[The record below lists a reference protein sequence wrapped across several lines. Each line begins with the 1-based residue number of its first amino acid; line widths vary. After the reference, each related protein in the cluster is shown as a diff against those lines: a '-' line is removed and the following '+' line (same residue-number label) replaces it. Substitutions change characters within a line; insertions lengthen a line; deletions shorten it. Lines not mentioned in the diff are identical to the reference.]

1 MDHKNLMRDL
11 VKKALL
17 LIVLLTLLVFLGVKV
32 YAAEDA
38 GGKDMQEKAEETLLK
53 EIMIDKT
60 AYFTNIRANIQGELK
75 NYNAF
80 KISDPF
86 RIILDLW
93 GVKNLIGKE
102 QISVNT
108 PQVQGIKI
116 AEQEDKVRL
125 MIETAK
131 DLPLPFLVTTE
142 NGDIVISVGGGA
154 EEKVTSLDRGVEPS
168 PAVPEIT
175 GIDLED
181 FPEKSNV
188 VISYSEKPVIEKK
201 GSDGLAIVTVKK
213 VKIAENLLRH
223 LDATKFD
230 IPIKMVDANRDG
242 DGVSIKVAYERGH
255 QYDVN
260 EGDERLVLSFAKEK
274 KVEKKGYRV
283 AEYRAVRKSE
293 MEARATPSRPVV
305 GEAAPF
311 VTIDSTE
318 QKVYRGQR
326 ISLDFKDADIH
337 NVLRIIAEVS
347 NLNIITS
354 DEVKGKVTLRLVNIP
369 WDQVLDI
376 VLKTKGLGAKLEGN
390 VLRIAPISKLR
401 EEEKEVLQSI
411 KNKEELEE
419 LVIETIPVNFANVR
433 ELEGQIKEVMSGRG
447 KAKVDERTNT
457 LVIKDIPKNIEK
469 VRDLVKKLD
478 TPTPQVLIEARIVE
492 VSTQFTR
499 ELGVQ
504 WGAGYQSQPDGI
516 FVSGIQDDTGTLF
529 PDAQAPNPNFPTY
542 AVNLPAAV
550 GQGSGGG
557 IAFGILRG
565 DFRLD
570 LSLSALETTGNGKI
584 ISSPKIVTTT
594 NNEATIQQG
603 VKIPYS
609 TVSASGTQTEFVD
622 AALKLKV
629 TPHITPDKTI
639 VMELNAANDTPDF
652 GNAVNG
658 VPSISS
664 READT
669 QVLIQDGETAVIG
682 GILQIQRTESIDAVP
697 WFHKIPL
704 LGWFFKKESERNDNT
719 ELLIFITPK
728 IIENSKEI

>member
-1 MDHKNLMRDL
+1 MDHKTLMQEL
-11 VKKALL
+11 IKKALL

-32 YAAEDA
+32 YAAEAPDVKEQGDA
-38 GGKDMQEKAEETLLK
+38 EQATLLK
-53 EIMIDKT
+53 EILIDKT
-60 AYFTNIRANIQGELK
+60 AYFTNIRAKLDGELK
-75 NYNAF
+75 NYNSF

-86 RIILDLW
+86 RIVLDLW
-93 GVKNLIGKE
+93 GVKNLIGKSD
-102 QISVNT
+102 IFVNT
-108 PQVQGIKI
+108 TQVEGLKI
-116 AEQEDKVRL
+116 SEQEDKVRI
-125 MIETAK
+125 MIETVN
-131 DLPLPFLVTTE
+131 DNPLPFLVTTE
-142 NGDIVISVGGGA
+142 NGDLVVSVGGGS
-154 EEKVTSLDRGVEPS
+154 EDKVTSLDRGVEPT
-168 PAVPEIT
+168 PAVSEIM

-181 FPEKSNV
+181 FPEKSAV
-188 VISYSEKPVIEKK
+188 VITYSGKPEIDREE
-201 GSDGLAIVTVKK
+201 SDGLLLVTMKE

-223 LDATKFD
+223 LDASKFG
-230 IPIKMVDANRDG
+230 IPIKMVDADKKGKN
-242 DGVSIKVAYERGH
+242 VSVRIAYDKDSV
-255 QYDVN
+255 YDVD
-260 EGDERLVLSFAKEK
+260 EGDERLVFSFMKEK
-274 KVEKKGYRV
+274 KVEQGYRV
-283 AEYRAVRKSE
+283 AEYRA
-293 MEARATPSRPVV
+293 MEVKEETAI
-305 GEAAPF
+305 GAPGTRLQETVSPF
-311 VTIDSTE
+311 ASVDTTQ
-318 QKVYRGQR
+318 QKVYKGQR

-354 DEVKGKVTLRLVNIP
+354 DDVKGKVTLRLVNIP

-390 VLRIAPISKLR
+390 VLRIAPLSKLR
-401 EEEKEVLQSI
+401 EEEKDLLQSI
-411 KNKEELEE
+411 KNKENLEE
-419 LVIETIPVNFANVR
+419 LVIDTIPVNFANVK
-433 ELEGQIKEVMSGRG
+433 ELEGQIKEVMSDRG

-457 LVIKDIPKNIEK
+457 LIVKDIPKNIQK
-469 VRDLVKKLD
+469 VRDLVAKLD

-504 WGAGYQSQPDGI
+504 WGGAYQHQKEGI

-529 PDAQAPNPNFPTY
+529 PNAQAPSSNTPTY

-557 IAFGILRG
+557 ISFGILRG

-584 ISSPKIVTTT
+584 ISTPKIVTTT
-594 NNEATIQQG
+594 NNEAVIQQG

-622 AALKLKV
+622 AALQLKV
-629 TPHITPDKTI
+629 TPHITPDRTI
-639 VMELNAANDTPDF
+639 IMELNATNDTPDF

-658 VPSISS
+658 VPSIAS

-682 GILQIQRTESIDAVP
+682 GILQIQRTESVDAVP

-704 LGWFFKKESERNDNT
+704 LGWFFKKKSERNDNT

-728 IIENSKEI
+728 IVESGQEI

>member
-1 MDHKNLMRDL
+1 MDHKTLMKEL
-11 VKKALL
+11 IKKALL

-32 YAAEDA
+32 YAAEAPGVKEQGDA
-38 GGKDMQEKAEETLLK
+38 EQATLLK
-53 EIMIDKT
+53 EILIDKT
-60 AYFTNIRANIQGELK
+60 AYFTNIRAKLDGELK
-75 NYNAF
+75 NYNSF

-86 RIILDLW
+86 RIVLDLW
-93 GVKNLIGKE
+93 GVKNLIGKSD
-102 QISVNT
+102 IFVNT
-108 PQVQGIKI
+108 AQVEGLKI
-116 AEQEDKVRL
+116 SEQEDKVRI
-125 MIETAK
+125 MIETVK
-131 DLPLPFLVTTE
+131 DTPLPFLVTTE
-142 NGDIVISVGGGA
+142 NGDLVVSVGGGS
-154 EEKVTSLDRGVEPS
+154 EDKVTSLDRGVEPT
-168 PAVPEIT
+168 PAVSEIM

-181 FPEKSNV
+181 FPEKSAV
-188 VISYSEKPVIEKK
+188 VITYSGKPEIDREE
-201 GSDGLAIVTVKK
+201 SDGLLLVTMKEVR
-213 VKIAENLLRH
+213 IAENLLRH
-223 LDATKFD
+223 LDASKFG
-230 IPIKMVDANRDG
+230 IPIKMVDAEKKGKD
-242 DGVSIKVAYERGH
+242 VSVRIAYDKGSV
-255 QYDVN
+255 YDVD
-260 EGDERLVLSFAKEK
+260 EGDERLVFSFKKEE
-274 KVEKKGYRV
+274 KVEKGYRV
-283 AEYRAVRKSE
+283 AEYRA
-293 MEARATPSRPVV
+293 MEVKEETAI
-305 GEAAPF
+305 GAPGTGLQEKVSPF
-311 VTIDSTE
+311 ASVDTTQ
-318 QKVYRGQR
+318 QKVYKGQR

-354 DEVKGKVTLRLVNIP
+354 DDVKGKVTLRLVNIP

-390 VLRIAPISKLR
+390 VLRIAPLAKLR
-401 EEEKEVLQSI
+401 EEEKDLLQSI
-411 KNKEELEE
+411 KNKENLEE
-419 LVIETIPVNFANVR
+419 LVIDTIPVNFANVK
-433 ELEGQIKEVMSGRG
+433 ELEGQIKEVMSDRG

-457 LVIKDIPKNIEK
+457 LIVKDIPKNIQK
-469 VRDLVKKLD
+469 VRDLIAKLD

-492 VSTQFTR
+492 VSTQFSR

-504 WGAGYQSQPDGI
+504 WGGAYQSQSDGI

-529 PDAQAPNPNFPTY
+529 PDAQAPSSTTPTY

-557 IAFGILRG
+557 ISFGIIKG

-629 TPHITPDKTI
+629 TPHITPDRTI
-639 VMELNAANDTPDF
+639 IMELNAANDTPDF

-658 VPSISS
+658 VPSIAS

-682 GILQIQRTESIDAVP
+682 GILQIQRTESVDAVP

-704 LGWFFKKESERNDNT
+704 LGWFFKKKSERNDNT

-728 IIENSKEI
+728 IVESGQEI

>member
-1 MDHKNLMRDL
+1 MDHKNLMKDL

-32 YAAEDA
+32 YAADDA
-38 GGKDMQEKAEETLLK
+38 GGKDMQEKAETTLLK

-60 AYFTNIRANIQGELK
+60 AYFTNIRASIQGELK

-102 QISVNT
+102 QIAVNT

-142 NGDIVISVGGGA
+142 NGDIVVSVGGGA

-188 VISYSEKPVIEKK
+188 VISYSKKPVIEKK

-230 IPIKMVDANRDG
+230 IPVKMVDANRDG
-242 DGVSIKVAYERGH
+242 DDVSVKVAYERGH

-283 AEYRAVRKSE
+283 AEYRAVKKSE
-293 MEARATPSRPVV
+293 MEARAAPSSPVV
-305 GEAAPF
+305 GEVAPF
-311 VTIDSTE
+311 VTIDSME

-419 LVIETIPVNFANVR
+419 LVIETIPVNFANVK
-433 ELEGQIKEVMSGRG
+433 ELEDQIKEVMSARG

-504 WGAGYQSQPDGI
+504 WGAAYQSQPDGI

-529 PDAQAPNPNFPTY
+529 PDAQTPNPNFPTY

-594 NNEATIQQG
+594 NNEAIIQQG

-704 LGWFFKKESERNDNT
+704 LGWFFKKETERNDNT

-728 IIENSKEI
+728 IIENSQEI

>member
-1 MDHKNLMRDL
+1 MDHKTLMKEL
-11 VKKALL
+11 IKKALL

-32 YAAEDA
+32 YAAEA
-38 GGKDMQEKAEETLLK
+38 PGVKEQGEAEQTTLLK
-53 EIMIDKT
+53 EILIDKT
-60 AYFTNIRANIQGELK
+60 AYFTNIRAKLDGELK
-75 NYNAF
+75 NYNSF

-86 RIILDLW
+86 RIVLDLW
-93 GVKNLIGKE
+93 GVKNLIGKSD
-102 QISVNT
+102 IFVNT
-108 PQVQGIKI
+108 AQVEGLKI
-116 AEQEDKVRL
+116 SEQEDKVRI
-125 MIETAK
+125 MIETVN
-131 DLPLPFLVTTE
+131 DNPLPFLVTTE
-142 NGDIVISVGGGA
+142 NGDLVVSVGGGS
-154 EEKVTSLDRGVEPS
+154 EDKVTSLDRGVEPT
-168 PAVPEIT
+168 PAVSEIM

-181 FPEKSNV
+181 FPEKSAV
-188 VISYSEKPVIEKK
+188 VITYSGKPEIDREE
-201 GSDGLAIVTVKK
+201 SDGLLLVTMKEVR
-213 VKIAENLLRH
+213 IAENLLRH
-223 LDATKFD
+223 LDASKFG
-230 IPIKMVDANRDG
+230 IPIKMVDADKKGKN
-242 DGVSIKVAYERGH
+242 VSVRIAYDKDSV
-255 QYDVN
+255 YDVD
-260 EGDERLVLSFAKEK
+260 EGDERLVFSFKKEK
-274 KVEKKGYRV
+274 KVEQGYRV
-283 AEYRAVRKSE
+283 AEYRA
-293 MEARATPSRPVV
+293 MEVKEETAI
-305 GEAAPF
+305 GAPGTRLQEKVSPF
-311 VTIDSTE
+311 ASVDTTQE
-318 QKVYRGQR
+318 KVYKGQR

-354 DEVKGKVTLRLVNIP
+354 DDVKGKVTLRLVNIP

-390 VLRIAPISKLR
+390 VLRIAPLAKLR
-401 EEEKEVLQSI
+401 EEEKDLLQSI
-411 KNKEELEE
+411 KNKENLEE
-419 LVIETIPVNFANVR
+419 LVIDTIPVNFANVK
-433 ELEGQIKEVMSGRG
+433 ELEGQIKEVMSDRG

-457 LVIKDIPKNIEK
+457 LIVKDIPKNIEK
-469 VRDLVKKLD
+469 VRDLVARLD

-504 WGAGYQSQPDGI
+504 WGGAYQHQKEGI

-529 PDAQAPNPNFPTY
+529 GAVQTPSPNTPTY

-557 IAFGILRG
+557 ISFGILRG

-594 NNEATIQQG
+594 NNEAVIQQG

-622 AALKLKV
+622 AALQLKV
-629 TPHITPDKTI
+629 TPHITPDRTI
-639 VMELNAANDTPDF
+639 IMELNATNDTPDF

-669 QVLIQDGETAVIG
+669 HGFTRFPSWDGSSRRSRSET
-682 GILQIQRTESIDAVP
+682 
-697 WFHKIPL
+697 
-704 LGWFFKKESERNDNT
+704 
-719 ELLIFITPK
+719 ITR
-728 IIENSKEI
+728 SS

>member
-1 MDHKNLMRDL
+1 MDHKTLMKEL
-11 VKKALL
+11 IKKALL

-32 YAAEDA
+32 YAAEA
-38 GGKDMQEKAEETLLK
+38 PGVKEQGEAEQTTLLK
-53 EIMIDKT
+53 EILIDKT
-60 AYFTNIRANIQGELK
+60 AYFTNIRAKLDGELK
-75 NYNAF
+75 NYNSF

-86 RIILDLW
+86 RIVLDLW
-93 GVKNLIGKE
+93 GVKNLIGKSD
-102 QISVNT
+102 IFVNT
-108 PQVQGIKI
+108 AQVEGLKI
-116 AEQEDKVRL
+116 SEQEDKVRI
-125 MIETAK
+125 MIETVN
-131 DLPLPFLVTTE
+131 DNPLPFLVTTE
-142 NGDIVISVGGGA
+142 NGDLVVSVGGGS
-154 EEKVTSLDRGVEPS
+154 EDKVTSLDRGVEPT
-168 PAVPEIT
+168 PAVSEIM

-181 FPEKSNV
+181 FPEKSAV
-188 VISYSEKPVIEKK
+188 VITYSGKPEIDREE
-201 GSDGLAIVTVKK
+201 SDGLLLVTMKEVR
-213 VKIAENLLRH
+213 IAENLLRH
-223 LDATKFD
+223 LDASKFG
-230 IPIKMVDANRDG
+230 IPIKMVDADKKGKN
-242 DGVSIKVAYERGH
+242 VSVRIAYDKDSV
-255 QYDVN
+255 YDVD
-260 EGDERLVLSFAKEK
+260 EGDERLVFSFKKEK
-274 KVEKKGYRV
+274 KVEQGYRV
-283 AEYRAVRKSE
+283 AEYRA
-293 MEARATPSRPVV
+293 MEVKEETAI
-305 GEAAPF
+305 GAPGTRLRETVSPF
-311 VTIDSTE
+311 ASVDTTQE
-318 QKVYRGQR
+318 KVYKGQR

-354 DEVKGKVTLRLVNIP
+354 DDVKGKVTLRLVNIP

-390 VLRIAPISKLR
+390 VLRIAPLAKLR
-401 EEEKEVLQSI
+401 EEEKDLLQSI
-411 KNKEELEE
+411 KNKENLEE
-419 LVIETIPVNFANVR
+419 LVIDTIPVNFANVK
-433 ELEGQIKEVMSGRG
+433 ELEGQIKEVMSDRG

-457 LVIKDIPKNIEK
+457 LIVKDIPKNIEK
-469 VRDLVKKLD
+469 VRDLVARLD

-504 WGAGYQSQPDGI
+504 WGGAYQHQKEGI

-529 PDAQAPNPNFPTY
+529 GSVQTPSPNTPTY

-557 IAFGILRG
+557 ISFGILRG

-584 ISSPKIVTTT
+584 ISTPKIVTTT
-594 NNEATIQQG
+594 NNEAVIQQG

-622 AALKLKV
+622 AALQLKV
-629 TPHITPDKTI
+629 TPHITPDRTI
-639 VMELNAANDTPDF
+639 IMELNATNDTPDF

-682 GILQIQRTESIDAVP
+682 GILQIQRTESVDAVP

-704 LGWFFKKESERNDNT
+704 LGWFFKKKSERNDNT

-728 IIENSKEI
+728 IVESGQEI